1 MVARKPVAPN
11 PVNAE
16 KERQAAGLFAGL
28 GASTP
33 AAGSSLFKTT
43 TAAPA
48 AVARPAATS
57 ATVAA
62 VIPAPVP
69 AAKSRVD
76 VDDILDLSFASAVRS
91 VVDEDVRMCFV
102 SLAYFA
108 ARCSHGHVEIDL
120 RFDA

>member
-1 MVARKPVAPN
+1 MATN

-33 AAGSSLFKTT
+33 AAGSSLFKAT
-43 TAAPA
+43 TAAPVA
-48 AVARPAATS
+48 AVRPAATM
-57 ATVAA
+57 AAVAA
-62 VIPAPVP
+62 VIPASVP

-91 VVDEDVRMCFV
+91 FVDVNNLSCSLFFV
-102 SLAYFA
+102 AW
-108 ARCSHGHVEIDL
+108 CSHGFVWSLCVFDVLSHVAACD
-120 RFDA
+120 